1 MKVHPR
7 SPSKKRGI
15 IIIKNKG
22 DLTKYGYKNV
32 KKLSRKK
39 RRESLDKAVK
49 QYGRVTVMR
58 KLGAIR
64 ALHYNKN
71 KSLSNKF
78 YSDLKYVQ
86 GKGKGKHI

>member
-1 MKVHPR
+1 MPKRR
-7 SPSKKRGI
+7 SRKNI
-15 IIIKNKG
+15 IVIKNKG

-32 KKLSRKK
+32 RKLSRKK
-39 RRESLDKAVK
+39 RHESLDKAVK

-64 ALHYNKN
+64 ALHYNKDRP
-71 KSLSNKF
+71 LSNKF

-86 GKGKGKHI
+86 GLNYN

>member
-1 MKVHPR
+1 MK
-7 SPSKKRGI
+7 SKKRGI
-15 IIIKNKG
+15 IVIKNKG

-32 KKLSRKK
+32 KKLSRKN
-39 RRESLDKAVK
+39 RHESLDKAVK

-64 ALHYNKN
+64 ALHYNKDR
-71 KSLSNKF
+71 SLSNKF

-86 GKGKGKHI
+86 GLTKRK

>member
-1 MKVHPR
+1 MR
-7 SPSKKRGI
+7 SKKKGI
-15 IIIKNKG
+15 IVIKNKG

-32 KKLSRKK
+32 RKLSRKN
-39 RRESLDKAVK
+39 RRESLNKAVK

-64 ALHYNKN
+64 ALHFNKDRP
-71 KSLSNKF
+71 LSNKF

-86 GKGKGKHI
+86 GLRSPR

>member
-1 MKVHPR
+1 MPR
-7 SPSKKRGI
+7 SRSI
-15 IIIKNKG
+15 IVIKNKG

-39 RRESLDKAVK
+39 RRESLDKAVT

-64 ALHYNKN
+64 ALHFNKN
-71 KSLSNKF
+71 KRLSNKF
-78 YSDLKYVQ
+78 YRDLKYVQ
-86 GKGKGKHI
+86 GKK

>member
-1 MKVHPR
+1 MR
-7 SPSKKRGI
+7 SKKKGI
-15 IIIKNKG
+15 IVIKNKG

-39 RRESLDKAVK
+39 RRESLDKAVN

-64 ALHYNKN
+64 ALHFNKDRP
-71 KSLSNKF
+71 LSNKF

-86 GKGKGKHI
+86 GLKRLK

>member
-1 MKVHPR
+1 MTSKNRTRNR
-7 SPSKKRGI
+7 SI
-15 IIIKNKG
+15 IVIKNKG

-86 GKGKGKHI
+86 GLTKHK

>member
-1 MKVHPR
+1 MPR
-7 SPSKKRGI
+7 TRKNRNI

-32 KKLSRKK
+32 RTLSRKK
-39 RRESLDKAVK
+39 RHEALDKAVN
-49 QYGRVTVMR
+49 QYGRLTVIR

-64 ALHYNKN
+64 ALHFNKN
-71 KSLSNKF
+71 RDLSNKF

-86 GKGKGKHI
+86 KLKLK

>member
-1 MKVHPR
+1 MPEKR
-7 SPSKKRGI
+7 SRKNI
-15 IIIKNKG
+15 IVIKNKG

-32 KKLSRKK
+32 RKLSRKK

-49 QYGRVTVMR
+49 QYGRVTVIR

-64 ALHYNKN
+64 ALHYNKDRP
-71 KSLSNKF
+71 LSNKF

-86 GKGKGKHI
+86 RLD

>member
-1 MKVHPR
+1 MPR
-7 SPSKKRGI
+7 TRKNRNI

-32 KKLSRKK
+32 RTLSRKK
-39 RRESLDKAVK
+39 RHEALNKAVN
-49 QYGRVTVMR
+49 QYGRLTVIR

-64 ALHYNKN
+64 ALHYNKHRD
-71 KSLSNKF
+71 LSNKF

-86 GKGKGKHI
+86 KLKLK

>member
-1 MKVHPR
+1 MP
-7 SPSKKRGI
+7 KKRSRKNI
-15 IIIKNKG
+15 IVIKNKG

-32 KKLSRKK
+32 RKLSRKK
-39 RRESLDKAVK
+39 RRESLDKAVN

-64 ALHYNKN
+64 ALHYNKDRQ
-71 KSLSNKF
+71 LSNKF

-86 GKGKGKHI
+86 RLD

>member
-1 MKVHPR
+1 MP
-7 SPSKKRGI
+7 KKRSRKNI
-15 IIIKNKG
+15 IVIKNKG

-32 KKLSRKK
+32 RKLSRKK
-39 RRESLDKAVK
+39 RRESLDKAVN

-64 ALHYNKN
+64 ALHYNKDRN
-71 KSLSNKF
+71 LSNKF

-86 GKGKGKHI
+86 RLD

>member
-1 MKVHPR
+1 MR
-7 SPSKKRGI
+7 SKKRSI
-15 IIIKNKG
+15 ILIKNKG
-22 DLTKYGYKNV
+22 DLIKYGYKNV

-39 RRESLDKAVK
+39 RRESLDKAVN

-64 ALHYNKN
+64 ALHYNKDRP
-71 KSLSNKF
+71 LSNKF

-86 GKGKGKHI
+86 GKGKNK

>member
-1 MKVHPR
+1 MPEKR
-7 SPSKKRGI
+7 SRKNI
-15 IIIKNKG
+15 IVIKNKG

-39 RRESLDKAVK
+39 RHESLYKAVK
-49 QYGRVTVMR
+49 QWDGYCYKR

-64 ALHYNKN
+64 ALHYNKDRQ
-71 KSLSNKF
+71 LSNKF

-86 GKGKGKHI
+86 RLD